1 MRILKKD
8 LKKGFITVKVN
19 VNDDLWYLEGIVEV
33 GDLVKTRTLRSLFI
47 EREGKKIKIGKKPMV
62 LTIQVEKI
70 EFQKYSNSLR
80 LIGKIV
86 EGPEEVQKGSYH
98 TIEVKLGSVITIQ
111 KEEWKKFQLEKLK
124 KAEIIVPEVLLVSVS
139 TERATLALL
148 KRSGVEF
155 VSELKNPYSIQEEK
169 KLSEF
174 YKKVASEIEKFS
186 VRTKKVIL
194 AGPGFAKEHI
204 QKIIQEK
211 FPELSKKLLM
221 DSTSSATRSG
231 INEILKRGTLEK
243 VIKENEMVKES
254 KIIQEFF
261 THLKKDDGLAVYG
274 FDEVKKADDLGAVK
288 ILILSEEKI
297 RREDVS
303 RLAESVEKKNGK
315 VELIS
320 SNHEL
325 GEQFNKMNGIG
336 AVLRFRIS

>member
-8 LKKGFITVKVN
+8 LKKGFITIKVN
-19 VNDDLWYLEGIVEV
+19 VNDDLWYLEGIIEV
-33 GDLVKTRTLRSLFI
+33 GDLIKARTLRSLFI
-47 EREGKKIKIGKKPMV
+47 EREGKKTKIGKKPMV

-86 EGPEEVQKGSYH
+86 EGPEEVQTGSYH
-98 TIEVKLGSVITIQ
+98 TIEVKIGSVITIQ

-124 KAEIIVPEVLLVSVS
+124 KAEIVIPEILLVVAS

-155 VSELKNPYSIQEEK
+155 VSELKNPYSIQEEE
-169 KLSEF
+169 KLDEF

-186 VRTKKVIL
+186 VKTKKVIL

-204 QKIIQEK
+204 KRIIQEK
-211 FPELSKKLLM
+211 SPEVNDRLLI
-221 DSTSSATRSG
+221 DSTSSATQTG

-243 VIKENEMVKES
+243 VIRESEIVKES

-261 THLKKDDGLAVYG
+261 THLQKDDGLAVYG
-274 FDEVKKADDLGAVK
+274 FDEVKRANDFGAVK
-288 ILILSEEKI
+288 ILLLSEEKI
-297 RREDVS
+297 RKEDMS
-303 RLAESVEKKNGK
+303 KLAESVEKKNGK

-320 SNHEL
+320 STHEL

-336 AVLRFRIS
+336 AILRFRIS